1 MFMRLNN
8 NIYNSRIGK
17 NSILSVLD
25 QILNLG
31 INFLITILFAR
42 YLGVNSLGA
51 YSLGLSIVGI
61 LSIFSDFGIGTIMS
75 REIAKNANKTQLY
88 LGNALGIK
96 LLISFPLLFLLA
108 LLAVYLLD
116 YSYETSVIILLVT
129 INSSLLS
136 LTRYIGSAFT
146 SIHRNDILLKINV
159 INKSLALIGAF
170 LILSLGYQLPFLLGF
185 FICISGVIFL
195 YSIQN
200 IKILVPRFSIVFN
213 KRFNKVFILISM
225 PLIFGSAAEFINLRI
240 DTIYLASIINQES
253 VGYYAAAFN
262 IFMGILLLPLALNKV
277 FFPNFV
283 DFYSKDKSMAYSL
296 FEKYTKYFILY
307 SFLTSFILII
317 FSDLIISFL
326 YGSSFTIS
334 GDVLAYL
341 SLAIPG
347 MILNR
352 HYKYTLLAIKQN
364 TYYFKITFIGT
375 CINLILNYILIVSY
389 GILGAVFATALT
401 ETIVMILG
409 YIKLRKLKL
418 SPDKGLAV

>member
-1 MFMRLNN
+1 
-8 NIYNSRIGK
+8 
-17 NSILSVLD
+17 
-25 QILNLG
+25 
-31 INFLITILFAR
+31 
-42 YLGVNSLGA
+42 
-51 YSLGLSIVGI
+51 
-61 LSIFSDFGIGTIMS
+61 
-75 REIAKNANKTQLY
+75 
-88 LGNALGIK
+88 
-96 LLISFPLLFLLA
+96 
-108 LLAVYLLD
+108 
-116 YSYETSVIILLVT
+116 
-129 INSSLLS
+129 
-136 LTRYIGSAFT
+136 
-146 SIHRNDILLKINV
+146 
-159 INKSLALIGAF
+159 
-170 LILSLGYQLPFLLGF
+170 
-185 FICISGVIFL
+185 
-195 YSIQN
+195 
-200 IKILVPRFSIVFN
+200 
-213 KRFNKVFILISM
+213 M